1 MAEQILTKGNP
12 PRERPLGV
20 PDLRPVTG
28 AILRQALRD
37 GWRDYQV
44 KPLYGLIFS
53 GFYVLAGWVMGWITL
68 KTETS
73 YWLVLAAIGFP
84 LIGPFAAVGL
94 YEVSH
99 RLEQG
104 RRLDPGRI
112 FGVIF
117 EQSRRQLPSICAI
130 IIVVFL
136 FWFFLGHMIF
146 ALFLGHMPMVN
157 VSTSTEVFLTAQG
170 LTMLAVGTVVGA
182 GFALL
187 IYMITVLGLPLL
199 LDREIDFVTA
209 MITSFTYVQAHPLH
223 MFAWAALVATLTFLA
238 LLPGFFG
245 LLLVLPWLGHSSW
258 HLYRLIRIEAG

>member
-1 MAEQILTKGNP
+1 MS
-12 PRERPLGV
+12 ERPRGV
-20 PDLRPVTG
+20 PELRPMTG
-28 AILRQALRD
+28 GVLIDALRA
-37 GWRDYQV
+37 GWRDFRA
-44 KPLYGLIFS
+44 KPLFGLIFS
-53 GFYVLAGWVMGWITL
+53 GFYVLVGWLMIWVTIQ
-68 KTETS
+68 TETS

-104 RRLDPGRI
+104 RRLDAGRI

-130 IIVVFL
+130 IVVVFL

-157 VSTSTEVFLTAQG
+157 VSSSTDVFLTEQG
-170 LTMLAVGTVVGA
+170 LMMLLVGTVVGA
-182 GFALL
+182 LFALL

-209 MITSFTYVQAHPLH
+209 MIASFSYVQANPLR
-223 MFAWAALVATLTFLA
+223 MIAWAGFVAGLTFLA
-238 LLPGFFG
+238 LLPGFLG
-245 LLLVLPWLGHSSW
+245 LLIVLPWLGHSSW
-258 HLYRLIRIEAG
+258 HLYRLIRVT

>member
-1 MAEQILTKGNP
+1 MTDQTAEPSSMAV
-12 PRERPLGV
+12 ERPLGV
-20 PDLRPVTG
+20 PDLGPVSG
-28 AILRQALRD
+28 ATLREALRA
-37 GWRDYQV
+37 GWRDYCA
-44 KPLYGLIFS
+44 KPVYGLIFA

-99 RLEQG
+99 RIEQG
-104 RRLDPGRI
+104 RRLDASRI

-157 VSTSTEVFLTAQG
+157 VSSSTEVFLTTQG
-170 LTMLAVGTVVGA
+170 LTMLGVGTVVGA

-223 MFAWAALVATLTFLA
+223 MFAWAALVAGLTFVA
-238 LLPGFFG
+238 MLPGFLG
-245 LLLVLPWLGHSSW
+245 LIVVLPWLGHASW
-258 HLYRLIRIEAG
+258 HLYRLIRVDG